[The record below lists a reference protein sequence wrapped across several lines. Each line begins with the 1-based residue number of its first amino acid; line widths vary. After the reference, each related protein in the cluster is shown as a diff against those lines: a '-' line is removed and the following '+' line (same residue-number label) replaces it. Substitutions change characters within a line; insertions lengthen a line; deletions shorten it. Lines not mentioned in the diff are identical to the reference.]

1 MAIVGLSLNSVE
13 AKRDKEH
20 RIGAEIKVNSVPR
33 INAVKEV
40 SIPTLGNKKV
50 LSMEFEF
57 VTSYDPRVG
66 EIKIGGDILYMTE
79 DNKALL
85 KQWEKEK
92 KIPEKPSLEIL
103 NYLFRRCLIKV
114 SNIAEDLQLPPP
126 LPMPTVKPK
135 ADRADK
141 AEKDEE

>member
-1 MAIVGLSLNSVE
+1 MAIIGLSFNVME
-13 AKRDKEH
+13 AKRDKEQK
-20 RIGAEIKVNSVPR
+20 IKAEIKVNSVPR
-33 INAVKEV
+33 INDIREV
-40 SIPTLGNKKV
+40 TISTLGGKKV
-50 LSMEFEF
+50 LSMDFEF
-57 VTSYDPRVG
+57 VTTYDPRVG
-66 EIKIGGDILYMTE
+66 EIKIGGDLLYLTE

-135 ADRADK
+135 A
-141 AEKDEE
+141 EKE